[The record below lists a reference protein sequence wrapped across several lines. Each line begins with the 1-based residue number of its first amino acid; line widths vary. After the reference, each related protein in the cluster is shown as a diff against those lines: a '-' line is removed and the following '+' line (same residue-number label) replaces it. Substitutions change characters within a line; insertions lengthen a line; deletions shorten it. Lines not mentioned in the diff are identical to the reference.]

1 VFAHEWD
8 ETPSDIADKQKT
20 PFRYEFVPARR
31 QPDFLYGKSFYEAC
45 SQQLD
50 LARFDALGTF
60 GCVSPLHGVP
70 WVQSV
75 HAAWLERS
83 REFRAPLSVGRWK
96 QKLNPLHPV
105 LLKLEKLHFSGL
117 DAKGNRNYRK
127 VVALS
132 PEVRDD
138 LKRIYNVP
146 ENDIVLIP
154 NGFAPH
160 EFNVPRADE
169 LRASMRRELNLN
181 PDDRVLV
188 FVANEAERKGLEP
201 LFQAM
206 RILNDPHLKL
216 LAVGRLAAET
226 WQPVAE
232 KLGLGKQVI
241 FTGPSAD
248 VARYYAAADTFVL
261 PTQYEPWGLVI
272 VEAMACGLPVVTS
285 RCAGAAVA
293 VNENAGDEQ
302 TGFLLD
308 NPGDSEEIAGK
319 IKALLDSPAANGLPA
334 TRARLAA
341 SVQEYAWPTV
351 LQRYE
356 HTLLTAFQS

>member
-1 VFAHEWD
+1 MFAHEWD
-8 ETPSDIADKQKT
+8 ETPAELTDKTKT

-31 QPDFLYGKSFYEAC
+31 QPGFLYGQSFYDAC
-45 SQQLD
+45 SQQLN
-50 LARFDALGTF
+50 LSNYDALGSF

-83 REFRAPLSVGRWK
+83 REFRAPLSLGRWK

-117 DAKGNRNYRK
+117 DKNGNRNYRK

-146 ENDIVLIP
+146 EDDIVLIP

-160 EFNVPRADE
+160 EFNVPRAE
-169 LRASMRRELNLN
+169 QRRAAVRQELNLN
-181 PDDRVLV
+181 DDDRVLV

-206 RILNDPHLKL
+206 RLLNDPHLKL
-216 LAVGRLAAET
+216 LAVGRLSIDT
-226 WQPVAE
+226 WQGAAT
-232 KLGLGKQVI
+232 KLGIGNQVI
-241 FTGPSAD
+241 FTGPSSD
-248 VARYYAAADTFVL
+248 VSRYYAAADAFVL

-272 VEAMACGLPVVTS
+272 VEALACGIPVVTS

-293 VNENAGDEQ
+293 VEEREGANQ
-302 TGFLLD
+302 TGYLLD
-308 NPGDSEEIAGK
+308 NPGDSEELAAK
-319 IKALLDSPAANGLPA
+319 LKALLGSSLIDGTSA
-334 TRARLAA
+334 TRTRLAA
-341 SVQEYAWPTV
+341 SVQQYAWPIV

-356 HTLLTAFQS
+356 NTLLTAFQS